1 MDTQANQSNQDFQVN
16 LYIRYPSKQWTKFVE
31 KDKNGYQ
38 VDILLDEFI
47 QLDIDNFEFISI
59 SFSRVNVSKDNKCG
73 INYLYS
79 YRIIQ
84 PDADRDNSNEPIQLI
99 YGPSSYIAYIN
110 RLTDYDDY

>member
-1 MDTQANQSNQDFQVN
+1 MDTQANQASQVN
-16 LYIRYPSKQWTKFVE
+16 LYVRYPSKQWTKFAE

-47 QLDIDNFEFISI
+47 QLDTDNFEFISI

-79 YRIIQ
+79 YRVIQ
-84 PDADRDNSNEPIQLI
+84 PTNEDDPVQLI
-99 YGPSSYIAYIN
+99 YGPSEYIAYIN
-110 RLTDYDDY
+110 RLTDSDNY